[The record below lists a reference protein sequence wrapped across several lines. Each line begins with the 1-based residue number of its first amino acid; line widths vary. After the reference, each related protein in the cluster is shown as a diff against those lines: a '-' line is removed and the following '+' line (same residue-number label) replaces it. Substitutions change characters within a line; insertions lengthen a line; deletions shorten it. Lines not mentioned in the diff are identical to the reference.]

1 MTSSLPTN
9 LELNAGGVNKGRGLL
24 ALAKALGFAREQVM
38 ACGDSGNDAAM
49 LKAVG
54 LGVAMGNATPDIL
67 AAADAVTDTND
78 RDGVAKALERFV
90 LNG

>member
-1 MTSSLPTN
+1 MSEK
-9 LELNAGGVNKGRGLL
+9 ELTPAELKRQ
-24 ALAKALGFAREQVM
+24 A
-38 ACGDSGNDAAM
+38 DA
-49 LKAVG
+49 
-54 LGVAMGNATPDIL
+54 IL